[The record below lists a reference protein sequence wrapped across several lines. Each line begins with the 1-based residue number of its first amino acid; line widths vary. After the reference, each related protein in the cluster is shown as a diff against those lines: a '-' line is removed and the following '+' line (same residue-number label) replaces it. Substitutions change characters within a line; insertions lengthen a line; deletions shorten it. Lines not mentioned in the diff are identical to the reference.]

1 MGIRKQLLLCEL
13 QGEDIA
19 WPVSFRIALELSENG
34 MLFSMK

>member
-19 WPVSFRIALELSENG
+19 RPVSFRIALELSENG